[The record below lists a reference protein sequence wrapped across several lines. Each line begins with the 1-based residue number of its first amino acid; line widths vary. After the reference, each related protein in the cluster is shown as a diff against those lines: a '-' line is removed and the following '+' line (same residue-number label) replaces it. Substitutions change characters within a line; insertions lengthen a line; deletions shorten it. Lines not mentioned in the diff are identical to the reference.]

1 MKKIGL
7 LLVLVLVTT
16 ISNAMAIEKC
26 GIEKLKNNNNVEI
39 LSDSCDVITMKNGNE
54 VSGKIVEIGNDVI
67 KYKKCSNLQGP
78 LYTINKTEVLFIKYS
93 NGQKDV
99 FTTQKKEVV
108 KKDYLSFSGSFF
120 PKFFKG
126 NQQLPKNMFLNELN
140 SYFKSA
146 SILSSSQTLSTI
158 GAILQGIGFIVLWY
172 VSLLIGALIFILG
185 IIFAI
190 IGKSKFE
197 ESVKV
202 YNNHLNEQE

>member
-126 NQQLPKNMFLNELN
+126 NQQLPKNMFLNEL
-140 SYFKSA
+140 
-146 SILSSSQTLSTI
+146 SSSQTLSTI